1 MKKLMLSLMTAC
13 MLCAA
18 LPVQVQAA
26 AETHAIP
33 SAPRNAPATAE
44 TRAMEARLYEIRD
57 MNISAMGKAEIK
69 QLRNEVKAIKSDLK
83 AAGQGVYLSVGA
95 IIIIVLLLI
104 LLL

>member
-1 MKKLMLSLMTAC
+1 MKKLMFSFMAAI

-18 LPVQVQAA
+18 MPVQIQAA
-26 AETHAIP
+26 ENRAIP
-33 SAPRNAPATAE
+33 STPRNAPATAE

-57 MNISAMGKAEIK
+57 MNISAMGKAEKK

-95 IIIIVLLLI
+95 IILIVLLLI

>member
-1 MKKLMLSLMTAC
+1 MTVC
-13 MLCAA
+13 MLGAA
-18 LPVQVQAA
+18 LPVQVQA

-44 TRAMEARLYEIRD
+44 TKAMEARLYEIRD
-57 MNISAMGKAEIK
+57 MNISAMGKAEK
-69 QLRNEVKAIKSDLK
+69 KKLRNEVKAIKSDLK